1 MLIARTIGL
10 VFLLTAMHGQNPAL
24 QSHEE
29 KYWVYVGTAN
39 YNGAASRKLYV
50 GRFDTGTGELELAG
64 VAAETENSGFL
75 AVHPNQ
81 RYLYA
86 TNEVGNL
93 YGRNVGGV
101 SAFRREPATGK
112 VELLN
117 QVPSF
122 GANPAYVTVSRN
134 GRFALVAS
142 YYGGTVSLPIRND
155 GSLGPPASEVRETGS
170 GVNRERQE
178 SSHPHSVV
186 LSPDNRFALIADL
199 GLDKI
204 FVYRF
209 DQDTGSLMA
218 NSPAFVQ
225 APPGS
230 GPRHLA
236 FSPGARFAYVV
247 NELNSTISTYSFD
260 AQQGV
265 LHLLQTISTLPPG
278 FRSQNTGAE
287 VQAGPSG
294 RFIYVSNRGHD
305 SIGVFE
311 VNPQKGTLKAI
322 QDVSCQGKT
331 PRNFAFDPSGKFLLI
346 ANQDSDEIVVF
357 KADAGTGRLTP
368 TGTKVT
374 VVAPVC
380 IAFMAD
386 EEMGEVPNVRTIHR
400 RVSEKNS

>member
-10 VFLLTAMHGQNPAL
+10 ILVLTAIHEQNPAPKY
-24 QSHEE
+24 HEE

-50 GRFDTGTGELELAG
+50 GRFDTRTGELELAG

-86 TNEVGNL
+86 TNEVGDL
-93 YGRNVGGV
+93 YGGKVGGV

-142 YYGGTVSLPIRND
+142 YYGGTVSLPIRDD
-155 GSLGPPASEVRETGS
+155 GSLGPPASEVQGTGS

-178 SSHPHSVV
+178 SSHPHSVM
-186 LSPDNRFALIADL
+186 LSPDNRFAVIADL

-209 DQDTGSLMA
+209 DQDTGSLTV
-218 NSPAFVQ
+218 NSPAFVR

-236 FSPGARFAYVV
+236 FSPSGRLAYVV

-265 LHLLQTISTLPPG
+265 LHLLQTSSTLPPG
-278 FRSQNTGAE
+278 FRGKNTGAE

-294 RFIYVSNRGHD
+294 RFVYVSNRGHD

-311 VNPQKGTLKAI
+311 VNPEKGTLKAI
-322 QDVSCQGKT
+322 QDVSCQGRT
-331 PRNFAFDPSGKFLLI
+331 PRNFVFDPSGKFLLVG
-346 ANQDSDEIVVF
+346 NQDSDQIVVF
-357 KADAGTGRLTP
+357 KVDEATGRLAP
-368 TGTKVT
+368 TGTRVT

-380 IAFMAD
+380 IAFMAG
-386 EEMGEVPNVRTIHR
+386 EETGEVP
-400 RVSEKNS
+400 